1 MQKILVPLGISEK
14 TEGLLNY
21 AIVLSKTFKSN
32 IYLIDAHPTLSNLTS
47 INNVK
52 THFAKKDKQRI
63 KRMVDNLNLNITN
76 INIVESQG
84 DLIDSINKLNKSIG
98 IDLIITAPLNNEIN
112 DEVFLGPVAGSL
124 IKRTNIPVLVAPYQ
138 KKFIPPKRMMLA
150 FKSGE
155 VKSIDTLK
163 PLIQFQNKFKTLLKL
178 LLVKVPGFAN
188 RIHKLDDNL
197 IKRSEGLIYS
207 ENATVYQGVLEQFQS
222 NSPDM
227 LIVFKRERGFFV
239 KLWEPDRIYKRDFY
253 CTIPLLVLK
262 NKD

>member
-52 THFAKKDKQRI
+52 TRFAKKDKQRI

-188 RIHKLDDNL
+188 RNHKLDDNL

-227 LIVFKRERGFFV
+227 LIVFKR
-239 KLWEPDRIYKRDFY
+239 Y
-253 CTIPLLVLK
+253 
-262 NKD
+262 